1 MKKFIAYVSV
11 TFLALG
17 AQAQGVVKPAPSL
30 GGAAAPA
37 KAAVKHHSAAAAK
50 VRHTAIGGTFLNAR
64 REPVAKIQAY
74 AYMNDSIKASG
85 FTDAAGKYETSNM
98 MPGVYTLR
106 FVYPSS
112 GRRITVTGVP
122 VKLRNVT
129 MVNYTGIEPVGDS
142 TFTYTELMPQAPAKK

>member
-1 MKKFIAYVSV
+1 MKKLIAYVSV
-11 TFLALG
+11 SFLALG
-17 AQAQGVVKPAPSL
+17 AQAQGVVKPAPSV
-30 GGAAAPA
+30 GGASTAA
-37 KAAVKHHSAAAAK
+37 KAVAPRSAAAVK

-98 MPGVYTLR
+98 MPGIYTLR
-106 FVYPSS
+106 FVYPKS
-112 GRRITVTGVP
+112 GRRITVTGIP

-142 TFTYTELMPQAPAKK
+142 TFTYAELMPQAPTKK

>member
-1 MKKFIAYVSV
+1 MKKLVASV
-11 TFLALG
+11 AVMFLVIG
-17 AQAQGVVKPAPSL
+17 AHAQGVVKPAPSVA
-30 GGAAAPA
+30 GNSAAA
-37 KAAVKHHSAAAAK
+37 KSAAPRAAAAAK

-64 REPVAKIQAY
+64 HEPVAKIQAY
-74 AYMNDSIKASG
+74 AYMNDSIRASG
-85 FTDAAGKYETSNM
+85 YTDAAGKYETSNM

-106 FVYPSS
+106 LVYPKS
-112 GRRITVTGVP
+112 GRRITVTGIP